1 MTLLVKWAVCLITLM
16 HPVHV
21 SFTNV
26 EYIEEKNEI
35 SVSFQIFIK
44 DFELLFYHLF
54 EVTLNLADQKSYN
67 KYKNKTDQYFNHHF
81 KFGSDTLTLENNGY
95 KRTDEFTWFYYRIP
109 LNGPLPDEV
118 FVQNTVLFDLFFD
131 QKNLLIYKN
140 AGFEQGYQFD
150 IRNKKILISLK

>member
-1 MTLLVKWAVCLITLM
+1 MTLLVKWAIYFITLM

-35 SVSFQIFIK
+35 SVSFQIFTK

-54 EVTLNLADQKSYN
+54 EINLDLSNQESYN
-67 KYKNKTDQYFNHHF
+67 KYQNKTDQYFNHHF
-81 KFGSDTLTLENNGY
+81 KFGADTLKLENNGY

-109 LNGPLPDEV
+109 LKSSLPDKLI
-118 FVQNTVLFDLFFD
+118 VQNTVLFDLFFD
-131 QKNLLIYKN
+131 QKNLLIFKN
-140 AGFEQGYQFD
+140 TGFEQGYQFD